1 MLITFKSPAGGDV
14 SMFENNA
21 KVLLGILGKSPDDHQ
36 GAVTADQLPGAIDAL
51 LSAIAADK
59 ANPAQPPSDD
69 DEAPNLPDGGINLV
83 QRALPLLEL
92 LQRSL
97 KEKVAVTWGV

>member
-21 KVLLGILGKSPDDHQ
+21 KELLGILGKNPDDRQ
-36 GAVTADQLPGAIDAL
+36 GAVTAEQLPGAIDAL
-51 LSAIAADK
+51 MSAIAADK
-59 ANPAQPPSDD
+59 ASPARPPSED
-69 DEAPNLPDGGINLV
+69 DEAPDLPDGGVSLV

-97 KEKVAVTWGV
+97 KDKVAVTWGV